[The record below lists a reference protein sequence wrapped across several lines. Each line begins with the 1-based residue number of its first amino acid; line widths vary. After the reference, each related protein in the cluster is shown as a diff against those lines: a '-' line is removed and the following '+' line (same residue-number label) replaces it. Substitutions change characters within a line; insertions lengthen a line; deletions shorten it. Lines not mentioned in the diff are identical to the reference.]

1 MTEEQRQERLKT
13 LLPVNASQLEV
24 DLLATFI
31 KTLDTHIIQKF
42 GDNDK
47 PDIPIRHL
55 YNPELCPP
63 QALPHL
69 ATILSVDV
77 DISVFST
84 TQQRALIRDS
94 FTIHR
99 QKGTVGSIYT
109 AIESLGW
116 EITEIVE
123 GRRDPN
129 DQAIIIRENGGWAQ
143 FTLKIKNV
151 IPITQARAAAQLV
164 QSTAPLSRKLIRF
177 DFSSV
182 ANFYDGNPNDEG
194 EYQFLYDGTF
204 TYGAI
209 ATDESIG

>member
-1 MTEEQRQERLKT
+1 MFT
-13 LLPVNASQLEV
+13 
-24 DLLATFI
+24 
-31 KTLDTHIIQKF
+31 
-42 GDNDK
+42 
-47 PDIPIRHL
+47 
-55 YNPELCPP
+55 
-63 QALPHL
+63 
-69 ATILSVDV
+69 
-77 DISVFST
+77 T

-129 DQAIIIRENGGWAQ
+129 DENVIIREHGGWAQ

-164 QSTAPLSRKLIRF
+164 QSTAPLTRKLIRF

-194 EYQFLYDGTF
+194 QHRFLYNGTF